1 MLNIYSF
8 YHLNTSFSSIEKEK
22 IPTLIKKCYW
32 PLLNLIENNTDFKI
46 ALEASGK
53 TISDINA
60 IDPEWVKN
68 FPD

>member
-1 MLNIYSF
+1 ML
-8 YHLNTSFSSIEKEK
+8 
-22 IPTLIKKCYW
+22 W

-60 IDPEWVKN
+60 LIQN
-68 FPD
+68 G